1 MAQFEYKESSKKY
14 EDGVKFAVVLSAE
27 VSSKCVNWVDK
38 KLHTYIHIH
47 THTHRQQR
55 IDVNLYQE

>member
-14 EDGVKFAVVLSAE
+14 EDGVKFPVVLSAE

-38 KLHTYIHIH
+38 
-47 THTHRQQR
+47 Q
-55 IDVNLYQE
+55 